1 MNKILFIL
9 ALSVLAISC
18 KSSKI
23 DSLKNEAGKKLILSH
38 GGGFTGNYNTYQL
51 LENGE
56 LFKST
61 KTQGV
66 MTKQKSLPQDIADQ
80 IFSNYETLGLADMK
94 VQTYG
99 NLLYSVILQE
109 GENKNKVSWEKGDKG
124 SETLQLFFRNVMN
137 QIKMNN
143 DKNFKPK
150 KSKIKAKF

>member
-1 MNKILFIL
+1 MNKILFVL
-9 ALSVLAISC
+9 ALSVLALSC
-18 KSSKI
+18 KSNKV
-23 DSLKNEAGKKLILSH
+23 DSQQNDAGKKLILSH

-51 LENGE
+51 LENGQ
-56 LFKST
+56 LLKST

-66 MTKQKSLPQDIADQ
+66 MAKQKSLPQDITDQ

-99 NLLYSVILQE
+99 NLLYSVTMQA

-143 DKNFKPK
+143 DKDFKPK
-150 KSKIKAKF
+150 ESKIKAKF